1 MDSREEFVAL
11 LFRYLDPLLS
21 HYSELGAWLNLAG
34 GGATYEDEVIPFEAW
49 ARPLWGL
56 APFWAGG
63 GRSEGHRFEQL
74 YLRGLATGT
83 DPDSP
88 EYWGG
93 FRDHDQRF
101 VEMAAIAYGLLLA
114 PDVLWAPLRG
124 HDRVHVARW
133 LAGVNDYELPHG
145 NWLWFRV
152 LVNLALFELGQ
163 TYSEN
168 LLAADLAELDGYYL
182 GNGWYQ
188 DGPMGLPD
196 YYNAMTFHFFSLL
209 CVGLFGSGIGERR
222 ANRTPSAFSD
232 ARLEAYEEKA
242 RRFATDYVRL
252 FSARG
257 ETVPYGRSL
266 TYRFAHAG
274 FWSMAA
280 ALRADLGSQF
290 SPGVLKGLVKRNV
303 EAWDPHRVCDNGGV
317 MAIGYHYPNL
327 HMAESYNA
335 AGSPMWAFMAFAC
348 LALPERDA
356 FWKVPSLPL
365 PEQPVLCETG
375 TGVVQRDSSGEV
387 VLYPG
392 GRVPGHPFA
401 QSQNKYSKFAY
412 SSRFGFS
419 VSRSERTLEEAAPD
433 SMLAFVVD
441 GFVFVRDGVGECGGG
456 SVGDYSMAAFLTSS
470 PGTNSVG
477 HCSIGA
483 TPGNRCKG
491 AGTADS
497 TELFDDELLDSV
509 ARSAGCAREEWDVS
523 MATMSLWS
531 PMPNIT
537 VRTVVVPSTS
547 GEAHVRIHVIT
558 SSIDCEAYDCGFAVP
573 GDYHRCSLDIAEKV
587 CAVRGVSR
595 IVGVDKVVLPGE
607 PVLVKAEPN
616 TNITCQKTVIPA
628 VRYRLSAGETSVCT
642 IVRW

>member
-1 MDSREEFVAL
+1 MSGRSIREKKDSREEFAAL
-11 LFRYLDPLLS
+11 LFRHLDPLLP
-21 HYSELGAWLNLAG
+21 HYSELGARLNLAG

-63 GRSEGHRFEQL
+63 SRSESHRFERL

-101 VEMAAIAYGLLLA
+101 VEMAAIAYALLLA
-114 PDVLWAPLRG
+114 PDVLWAPLRKR
-124 HDRVHVARW
+124 DRVHVACW

-152 LVNLALFELGQ
+152 LVNLALCELGQ
-163 TYSEN
+163 AYSEH

-188 DGPMGLPD
+188 DGPTGLPD

-209 CVGLFGSGIGERR
+209 CVGLYGRGVGERR
-222 ANRTPSAFSD
+222 ASRTPSVFSD
-232 ARLEAYEEKA
+232 ARLEAYEERA
-242 RRFATDYVRL
+242 RRFAIDYVRL

-280 ALRADLGSQF
+280 VSRVNQGLKF
-290 SPGVLKGLVKRNV
+290 SPGVLKGLVERNI
-303 EAWDPHRVCDNGGV
+303 EAWDPKRVCDNGGV
-317 MAIGYHYPNL
+317 MTIGYHYPNL

-348 LALPERDA
+348 LALPECDA
-356 FWKVPSLPL
+356 FWQAPSLTL
-365 PEQPVLCETG
+365 PEQPALCKTG
-375 TGVVQRDSSGEV
+375 MGVVQRDSAGEV
-387 VLYPG
+387 VLYPD

-401 QSQNKYSKFAY
+401 QSQNKYSKFVY
-412 SSRFGFS
+412 STRFGFS

-433 SMLAFVVD
+433 SMLAFVV
-441 GFVFVRDGVGECGGG
+441 GGRVFVRDGVSECGRD
-456 SVGDYSMAAFLTSS
+456 SAGDYSMGATSS
-470 PGTNSVG
+470 SGSEAV
-477 HCSIGA
+477 I
-483 TPGNRCKG
+483 
-491 AGTADS
+491 ADFVVP
-497 TELFDDELLDSV
+497 FDHELLNSV
-509 ARSAGCAREEWDVS
+509 ARSVGCDEGEWDVS
-523 MATMSLWS
+523 MAATSLWS
-531 PMPNIT
+531 PMPDIT
-537 VRTVVVPSTS
+537 VRTIIVPGAS

-558 SSIDCEAYDCGFAVP
+558 SNIDCEAYDCGFAVP
-573 GDYHRCSLDIAEKV
+573 GDYRRCSLDDAEKV
-587 CAVRGVSR
+587 CAVRGESRR
-595 IVGVDKVVLPGE
+595 IVSCHDDAEGLFGEHVLI
-607 PVLVKAEPN
+607 KADPN
-616 TNITCQKTVIPA
+616 TNISCSKTVIPA
-628 VRYRLSAGETSVCT
+628 VRYELHAGETLLRTVVC
-642 IVRW
+642 W